1 MAQQWTLGTR
11 SGRRHF
17 LVFLPYTVAL
27 YDRGITQ
34 CQNSI
39 KYLTVIGVT
48 VTDTVSQDGFAV
60 SARQTSLRG
69 LWTPHNGAP
78 GWLMSVIVWPRLA
91 GGGSWGTRAGL
102 MNDDSFVIDTWL
114 SDQCYLHSAYDCRLA
129 STPDRVQNDSRT
141 K

>member
-1 MAQQWTLGTR
+1 
-11 SGRRHF
+11 
-17 LVFLPYTVAL
+17 VAL

-39 KYLTVIGVT
+39 KYLTVIGAT

-60 SARQTSLRG
+60 SARQTTSLRG

-91 GGGSWGTRAGL
+91 WRGFMGNA
-102 MNDDSFVIDTWL
+102 
-114 SDQCYLHSAYDCRLA
+114 CRFNERRQFC
-129 STPDRVQNDSRT
+129 DRYV
-141 K
+141 